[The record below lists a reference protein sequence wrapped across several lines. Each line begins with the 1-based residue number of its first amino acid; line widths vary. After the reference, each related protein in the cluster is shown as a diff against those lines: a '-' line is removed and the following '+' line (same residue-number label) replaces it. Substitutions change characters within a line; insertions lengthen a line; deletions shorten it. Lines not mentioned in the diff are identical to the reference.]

1 MLVTYVSLTS
11 LLGGLIYFWSLD
23 PVFYGEQSLNY
34 FRYSYPRHVCLCSDS
49 AAASSRRLMAA
60 SFHADLSQLP
70 AAAVARAQAWP
81 KVELHLHLDGSLSPA
96 FIARR
101 ALVR

>member
-1 MLVTYVSLTS
+1 
-11 LLGGLIYFWSLD
+11 
-23 PVFYGEQSLNY
+23 
-34 FRYSYPRHVCLCSDS
+34 
-49 AAASSRRLMAA
+49 MAA
-60 SFHADLSQLP
+60 SFHADLSQFP

-101 ALVR
+101 ALVRSGLLLALLER